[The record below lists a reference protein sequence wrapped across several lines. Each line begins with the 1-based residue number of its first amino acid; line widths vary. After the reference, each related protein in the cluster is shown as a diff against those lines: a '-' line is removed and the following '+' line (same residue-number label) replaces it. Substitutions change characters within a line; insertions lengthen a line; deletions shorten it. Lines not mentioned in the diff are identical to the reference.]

1 MKLWSIY
8 LINVDKKLCII
19 NILILIVI
27 ISYSGL
33 EYDNNIL
40 INTYP
45 LGFIQLSKSIY
56 KKGNV
61 NTAPKE
67 KACSNWSL

>member
-1 MKLWSIY
+1 MKGS
-8 LINVDKKLCII
+8 
-19 NILILIVI
+19 
-27 ISYSGL
+27 

-67 KACSNWSL
+67 KACSN